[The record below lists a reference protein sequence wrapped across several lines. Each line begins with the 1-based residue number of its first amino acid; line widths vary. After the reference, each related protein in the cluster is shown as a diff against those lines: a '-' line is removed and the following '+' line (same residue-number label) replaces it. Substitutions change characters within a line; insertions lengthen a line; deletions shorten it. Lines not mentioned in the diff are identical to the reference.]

1 MMMMKKILCNY
12 MDTIIDDLVNDLK
25 KAYPEPNVQ
34 NIAEVL
40 IHAMTLIAVY
50 PNLTGI
56 QKKQLVIDS
65 LNRLVDETHYR
76 DDVMDPILKSMIPS
90 LIDNLVDVRTGQF
103 RPRKN
108 CICL

>member
-1 MMMMKKILCNY
+1 MN
-12 MDTIIDDLVNDLK
+12 TIVDDLVNDLQ
-25 KAYPEPNVQ
+25 KAYPEPTVQ

-40 IHAMTLIAVY
+40 IHAMTLVAIY

-56 QKKQLVIDS
+56 QKKQLVIDA

-108 CICL
+108 CVCL

>member
-1 MMMMKKILCNY
+1 MNTLV
-12 MDTIIDDLVNDLK
+12 DDLVNDLQ
-25 KAYPEPNVQ
+25 KAYPKPTVQ

-40 IHAMTLIAVY
+40 IHAMTLVAIY

-56 QKKQLVIDS
+56 QKKQLVIDA

-103 RPRKN
+103 RPKKN

>member
-1 MMMMKKILCNY
+1 
-12 MDTIIDDLVNDLK
+12 MDTILDDLVTDLK
-25 KAYPEPNVQ
+25 TAYPKPSIQ

-56 QKKQLVIDS
+56 QKKQLVIDA

-90 LIDNLVDVRTGQF
+90 LIDNLVDIKTGQF